1 MMESYST
8 LQGELAKAKE
18 DLKQQQ
24 KKKKKKKKKKRKD
37 STSSSSS
44 DSDSSDD
51 SDDPKEALKK
61 MKKEMQ
67 KLKREKK
74 KMKTGETMQLGNLQ
88 VTPQMQS
95 QMQAYVPPSYGPNM
109 SMQVPWTN
117 FTQGHYGGMR

>member
-18 DLKQQQ
+18 DLSKQ
-24 KKKKKKKKKKRKD
+24 KKKKKKKKKKRNE

-51 SDDPKEALKK
+51 SEDPKEALKR
-61 MKKEMQ
+61 MKKQVQ
-67 KLKREKK
+67 KMKREKK
-74 KMKTGETMQLGNLQ
+74 KMKTGEAMQLGNMQ
-88 VTPQMQS
+88 VPPQMQVS
-95 QMQAYVPPSYGPNM
+95 LPPSYGPNM

-117 FTQGHYGGMR
+117 FTSGHYGGMR